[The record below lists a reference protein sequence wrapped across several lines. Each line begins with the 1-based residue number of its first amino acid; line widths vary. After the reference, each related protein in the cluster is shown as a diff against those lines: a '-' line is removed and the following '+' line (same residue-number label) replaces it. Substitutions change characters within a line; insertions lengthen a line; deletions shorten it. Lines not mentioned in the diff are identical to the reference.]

1 MLLIKQFLIVL
12 LLSTSKTISLNTI
25 ATTTTLPS
33 KIIKKNLSINQNEQ
47 NLIISSQDITSSDA
61 IAEEIKNEVFVNDL
75 LETVNESSVVLIPET
90 HQGPHYEIDWNFIDK
105 DTIRVKFDLYS
116 LPKSLMDNNIR
127 TESKKSKTN
136 LLATMT
142 TMPSSSLKS
151 LYSLEYFLFII
162 RPHNKNREIVLKM
175 EKLNSRNT
183 TSRPYPH
190 FANSL
195 RLTSLN
201 HHEKYSVCI
210 YYYKNNVS
218 MKFPDLLLCQD
229 IINDYAKFA
238 HLKADAKH
246 GLVFIG
252 TQYSII
258 IGLLVVLQS
267 VYSMRKRRI
276 TEYISQHLTTTAHS
290 IRSTLSSVSL
300 VRQSFSS
307 LDVVAE
313 QQHNQH
319 TTNTQNSQHETKT
332 DEEGKLKRRL
342 PSAQFNIQNSQ
353 HETKTDEE
361 GKLKRRLPSAQFN
374 IQNSQHE
381 IKTDEGK
388 NKKRS
393 PSVQFNTINQ
403 LSPPT
408 SDGATSSDETEP
420 FLKRVSSKN
429 HVHFLLGP
437 GEGSDDDDDI
447 HQHDGNETNKNSN
460 SQSASDSTEPYGNQ
474 ADALLSMA
482 HILDTNKPWS
492 RHNQNM
498 SPV

>member
-33 KIIKKNLSINQNEQ
+33 KVLNSNNNIYNTKIIKKNLSINQNEQ

-61 IAEEIKNEVFVNDL
+61 IAEEIKNEVSVNDL

-162 RPHNKNREIVLKM
+162 RPHNQNREIVLKM
-175 EKLNSRNT
+175 AKLNSRNT

-342 PSAQFNIQNSQ
+342 PSAQF
-353 HETKTDEE
+353 T
-361 GKLKRRLPSAQFN
+361 

-492 RHNQNM
+492 RHNQNT

>member
-1 MLLIKQFLIVL
+1 MLFIKPFLIVL
-12 LLSTSKTISLNTI
+12 LLSTSKTIFLNTI
-25 ATTTTLPS
+25 ATTTTLPPS
-33 KIIKKNLSINQNEQ
+33 ILNSNNNVFNTKITKKNSSIHQNDQ

-61 IAEEIKNEVFVNDL
+61 IADEIKNEVFVNDL

-90 HQGPHYEIDWNFIDK
+90 HQVPHYEIDWNFIDK

-127 TESKKSKTN
+127 TESKTSKIN
-136 LLATMT
+136 LIATMT

-162 RPHNKNREIVLKM
+162 RPYNKNREIVLKM
-175 EKLNSRNT
+175 AKLNSRNT

-190 FANSL
+190 FENSL

-201 HHEKYSVCI
+201 HKEKYSICI
-210 YYYKNNVS
+210 YYYQKNIS

-307 LDVVAE
+307 LDAAAE
-313 QQHNQH
+313 QQHNHH

-353 HETKTDEE
+353 HEIKTDEE
-361 GKLKRRLPSAQFN
+361 GK
-374 IQNSQHE
+374 
-381 IKTDEGK
+381 T
-388 NKKRS
+388 KKRS
-393 PSVQFNTINQ
+393 PSTQFNTINH
-403 LSPPT
+403 LSPPM

-437 GEGSDDDDDI
+437 GEGSDDDDDV
-447 HQHDGNETNKNSN
+447 HQNDGNETNKNSN
-460 SQSASDSTEPYGNQ
+460 SQSASDSAEPYGDQ

-492 RHNQNM
+492 RHNQDT
-498 SPV
+498 SSV

>member
-33 KIIKKNLSINQNEQ
+33 KVLNSNNNIYNTKIIKKNLSINQNEQ

-353 HETKTDEE
+353 HE
-361 GKLKRRLPSAQFN
+361 
-374 IQNSQHE
+374 